1 MEPFLCQFST
11 EATHLSRFCLVGQFQ
26 YRPTIVKPLDA
37 GCFTTVFFGKQE
49 IRWLATCYNNIL
61 NLRSHLCTHTH
72 LFFPFSSALR
82 QWSAARLLVC
92 VRLPHGL
99 VWIPVRA
106 QINSCIQPDA
116 SVKTR
121 IKAKSTFEA
130 KCMQRQFNTQVEWE
144 PWGRYLSHSYTW
156 QILYS
161 VKRSRMQTNHRA
173 NTCCSIY

>member
-1 MEPFLCQFST
+1 MEPFVRQSST
-11 EATHLSRFCLVGQFQ
+11 EATHLSRFCLVGLLQ

-61 NLRSHLCTHTH
+61 HLRSHLCTHTH

-106 QINSCIQPDA
+106 LINSCIRPDA

-130 KCMQRQFNTQVEWE
+130 KRMSRQFNTQVECE
-144 PWGRYLSHSYTW
+144 PSGRYLSCICIW
-156 QILYS
+156 
-161 VKRSRMQTNHRA
+161 
-173 NTCCSIY
+173 